1 MINEPIEQHEQ
12 FKRAI
17 TLMEQTHQSV
27 FLTGKAG
34 TGKSTLLSYFMKHTK
49 KNVVV
54 LAPTGVAALNVQ
66 GETIHSFFKFMPNM
80 SIEKAKKKGAKETKN
95 ELYTLLTTIII
106 DEVSMVR
113 ADLMDCVDQFLK
125 AARKNKEPFGGVQM
139 VFIGD
144 LYQLPPIVMRD
155 EQDFFAEFYQSPWFF
170 HSKAVVDERFYMELV
185 ELDKIYRQSDDTF
198 IDLLNAIRVNSVT
211 DRQIDAINARVLST
225 GSQDMD
231 SIYLTSTN
239 QLAADI
245 NDARLAQLKTPSQR
259 FTSTIKGNF
268 DMKQYPTDQMLLLK
282 VGAQVMFANNDMDG
296 QWVNGTVGQVTEILP
311 SAVIV
316 KIHGGKEVHVTTHEW
331 KLYRYEYD
339 SSSKS
344 LSQKSAGAFE
354 QIPLKLAWAITI
366 HKSQGK
372 TFDRVVIDLGNGSFA
387 SGQTYVALS
396 RCRTFEGIRLKKPIR
411 KSDVRVDRQVHKFLT
426 EYQRETYGRI

>member
-1 MINEPIEQHEQ
+1 MIIEQHEQ
-12 FKRAI
+12 FSRAMK
-17 TLMEQTHQSV
+17 LMEETHSNV

-34 TGKSTLLSYFMKHTK
+34 TGKSTLLSYFMKNTK

-66 GETIHSFFKFMPNM
+66 GETIHSFFGFMPNM
-80 SIEKAKKKGAKETKN
+80 SIDKAKKKGAKATKN
-95 ELYTLLTTIII
+95 ELYTGVTTIVI

-113 ADLMDCVDQFLK
+113 ADLLDCVDQFLK

-144 LYQLPPIVMRD
+144 LYQLPPIVMSH
-155 EQDFFAEFYQSPWFF
+155 EKDFFEEFYQSPWFF
-170 HSKAVVDERFYMELV
+170 HSKAVTDDRFYMELV
-185 ELDKIYRQSDDTF
+185 ELDKIYRQNDDSF
-198 IDLLNAIRVNSVT
+198 IELLNAIRVNTVT
-211 DRQIDAINARVLST
+211 DHQINAINARVLST
-225 GSQDMD
+225 GSQDID
-231 SIYLTSTN
+231 SIHLTSTN

-245 NDARLAQLKTPSQR
+245 NDARLAQLKTPAYR
-259 FTSTIKGNF
+259 FTSNIKGKF
-268 DMKQYPTDQMLLLK
+268 DMKQYPTDQSLVLK

-296 QWVNGTVGQVTEILP
+296 LWVNGTVGQVTEIL
-311 SAVIV
+311 SNAVIV
-316 KIHGGKEVHVTTHEW
+316 KIHGGKEVHVTPHEW

-339 SSSKS
+339 SENRS

-411 KSDVRVDRQVHKFLT
+411 KSDVRVDRQVHRFLT

>member
-1 MINEPIEQHEQ
+1 MIIEQHEQ
-12 FKRAI
+12 FKRAME
-17 TLMEQTHQSV
+17 LMEVTHNNV

-34 TGKSTLLSYFMKHTK
+34 TGKSTLLSHFMKHTK

-66 GETIHSFFKFMPNM
+66 GETIHSFFGFMPNM
-80 SIEKAKKKGAKETKN
+80 TVDKAKKKGAKATKN
-95 ELYTLLTTIII
+95 ELYQELTTIII

-113 ADLMDCVDQFLK
+113 ADLADCVDQFLK

-144 LYQLPPIVMRD
+144 LYQLPPIVMNH
-155 EQDFFAEFYQSPWFF
+155 EKDFFAEFYESPWFF
-170 HSKAVVDERFYMELV
+170 HSKAVRDERFYMELV
-185 ELDKIYRQSDDTF
+185 ELDKIYRQSDNQF
-198 IDLLNAIRVNSVT
+198 IDLLNAIRVNTVT
-211 DRQIDAINARVLST
+211 DRQIDAINARVLSV
-225 GSQDMD
+225 GSQVLD
-231 SIYLTSTN
+231 SIHLTSTN

-245 NDARLAQLKTPSQR
+245 NDARLAQLKTPAQCFS
-259 FTSTIKGNF
+259 STIKGNF
-268 DMKQYPTDQMLLLK
+268 DMKQYPTDQSLLLK

-316 KIHGGKEVHVTTHEW
+316 KIHEGKEVFVASHKW
-331 KLYRYEYD
+331 DLYRYSYD
-339 SSSKS
+339 AKSRS
-344 LSQKSAGAFE
+344 LSQKSAGSFE

-411 KSDVRVDRQVHKFLT
+411 KSDVRVDRQVHRFLT

>member
-1 MINEPIEQHEQ
+1 MIIEQHEQ

-17 TLMEQTHQSV
+17 ELMENTHHSV

-34 TGKSTLLSYFMKHTK
+34 TGKSTLLSHFMNHTK
-49 KNVVV
+49 KNVAV

-66 GETIHSFFKFMPNM
+66 GETIHSFFGFMPNM
-80 SIEKAKKKGAKETKN
+80 TVDKAKKKGAKATKN
-95 ELYTLLTTIII
+95 ELYTGVTTIVI
-106 DEVSMVR
+106 DEVSMMR
-113 ADLMDCVDQFLK
+113 ADLADCVDQFLK

-144 LYQLPPIVMRD
+144 LYQLPPIVMNH
-155 EQDFFAEFYQSPWFF
+155 EKDFFAEFYESPWFF
-170 HSKAVVDERFYMELV
+170 HAKAVRDERFFMELV
-185 ELDKIYRQSDDTF
+185 ELDKIYRQNDDAF
-198 IDLLNAIRVNSVT
+198 IDLLNAIRVNTVT
-211 DRQIDAINARVLST
+211 DRQIDAINARVLSV
-225 GSQDMD
+225 GSQVLD

-245 NDARLAQLKTPSQR
+245 NDARLAQLKTPSHQ

-268 DMKQYPTDQMLLLK
+268 DMKQYPTDQSLMLK

-311 SAVIV
+311 RAVIV
-316 KIHGGKEVHVTTHEW
+316 QIHGGKEVHVTAHEW

-339 SSSKS
+339 SSAKS

-411 KSDVRVDRQVHKFLT
+411 KSDVKVDRQVHRFLT
-426 EYQRETYGRI
+426 EYQRETYERI

>member
-1 MINEPIEQHEQ
+1 MVIEQHEQ
-12 FKRAI
+12 FTRAI
-17 TLMEQTHQSV
+17 DLMENTHRSV

-66 GETIHSFFKFMPNM
+66 GETIHSFFGFMPNM
-80 SIEKAKKKGAKETKN
+80 SVDKAKKKGAKATKN

-139 VFIGD
+139 IFIGD
-144 LYQLPPIVMRD
+144 LYQLPPIAMTH
-155 EQDFFAEFYQSPWFF
+155 EKDFFEEFYQSPWFF
-170 HSKAVVDERFYMELV
+170 HSKAVTDERFFMDLV
-185 ELDKIYRQSDDTF
+185 ELDKIYRQSDDDF
-198 IDLLNAIRVNSVT
+198 IELLNAIRVNTIT
-211 DRQIDAINARVLST
+211 DRQINAINMRVLT
-225 GSQDMD
+225 GSSEHDD
-231 SIYLTSTN
+231 SIHLTSTN

-245 NDARLAQLKTPSQR
+245 NDARLAQLKTPACN

-268 DMKQYPTDQMLLLK
+268 DMKQYPTDQALTLK
-282 VGAQVMFANNDMDG
+282 VGAQVMFANNDMYG
-296 QWVNGTVGQVTEILP
+296 QWVNGTVGQVTEIL
-311 SAVIV
+311 SRAVIV
-316 KIHGGKEVHVTTHEW
+316 KIHGGKEVHVTPHEW

-372 TFDRVVIDLGNGSFA
+372 TFDKVVIDLGNGSFA

-411 KSDVRVDRQVHKFLT
+411 KSDVRVDRQVHRFLT
-426 EYQRETYGRI
+426 EYQRETFERI

>member
-1 MINEPIEQHEQ
+1 MIIEQHEQ

-17 TLMEQTHQSV
+17 TLMENTHHSV

-34 TGKSTLLSYFMKHTK
+34 TGKSTLLSHFMKQTG

-66 GETIHSFFKFMPNM
+66 GETIHSFFGFMPNM
-80 SIEKAKKKGAKETKN
+80 TVDKAKKKGAKATKN
-95 ELYTLLTTIII
+95 ELYTSVTTIVI
-106 DEVSMVR
+106 DEVSMMR
-113 ADLMDCVDQFLK
+113 ADLADCVDQFLK

-144 LYQLPPIVMRD
+144 LYQLPPIVMTHER
-155 EQDFFAEFYQSPWFF
+155 DFFAEFYESPWFF
-170 HSKAVVDERFYMELV
+170 HSKAVRDERFFMELV
-185 ELDKIYRQSDDTF
+185 ELDKIYRQSDDAF
-198 IDLLNAIRVNSVT
+198 IELLNAIRVNTVT
-211 DRQIDAINARVLST
+211 DRQIDSINSRVLSL
-225 GSQDMD
+225 GSQVLD
-231 SIYLTSTN
+231 SIHLTSTN

-245 NDARLAQLKTPSQR
+245 NDARLAQLKTPTHQ

-268 DMKQYPTDQMLLLK
+268 DMKQCPTDQSLMLK

-311 SAVIV
+311 RAVIV
-316 KIHGGKEVHVTTHEW
+316 QIHGGKEVHVTPHEW

-339 SSSKS
+339 ASSKL

-411 KSDVRVDRQVHKFLT
+411 KSDVKVDRQVHKFLT